1 MTKKTIAAFVDNP
14 SERYTTGTVIPVG
27 KFTEAASLPMS
38 HSFST
43 INDKKTAIK
52 NTNTMESPYS
62 IKKNTQIALFSV
74 VTPEQSKFIK
84 PVDRAVLNMVP
95 EGDPDL
101 TTYLGEL
108 LRKKTRTAKQ
118 YLLVSDNRNPW
129 QDWGYRNESSEN
141 SVNWMK
147 KKNWT
152 EKLT

>member
-1 MTKKTIAAFVDNP
+1 MTTKTIAAFVDNP

-43 INDKKTAIK
+43 ISDKKTAIR
-52 NTNTMESPYS
+52 NTNTTESPYS

-84 PVDRAVLNMVP
+84 PVDRAVLSMAP

-108 LRKKTRTAKQ
+108 RRKKEPEQQNNIFWFPTTETPGKTEVTETNPQRTA
-118 YLLVSDNRNPW
+118 
-129 QDWGYRNESSEN
+129 
-141 SVNWMK
+141 
-147 KKNWT
+147 
-152 EKLT
+152 